1 MAKKVTVQGGYQ
13 YSEANIKVA
22 NQMHAFGWLI
32 GRRTE
37 HENNKGEKVFTVR
50 RDLQIGNDPIV
61 KKSEKKYNTYVNKAA
76 KKMKCRHRWG
86 QFFAI
91 LFTVV
96 FLLAGAAF
104 VVGDMVD
111 AVGEFTG
118 EYADM
123 IVDAVAGIDM
133 LADYADMVG
142 SYFPYALIG
151 IGVICLISIFVNNGR
166 YKKRLFAPKRKYAR
180 KYKTIAQNA
189 IKEGTERVIALKN
202 DNRYLMTRNDKK
214 MADLGSTFQR
224 VMNRG
229 EDEYE

>member
-13 YSEANIKVA
+13 YSEADIKVA

-37 HENNKGEKVFTVR
+37 HENNKGQKVFTVR
-50 RDLQIGNDPIV
+50 RDLQIGTDPIV

-104 VVGDMVD
+104 ILGNMVEAIGNFTGGIADMV
-111 AVGEFTG
+111 VETV
-118 EYADM
+118 E
-123 IVDAVAGIDM
+123 GIDM
-133 LADYADMVG
+133 IADYAEMIGD
-142 SYFPYALIG
+142 YFPYALIG
-151 IGVICLISIFVNNGR
+151 IGVISLISIFVNQGR

-189 IKEGTERVIALKN
+189 LRDGSERVLALKN
-202 DNRYLMTRNDKK
+202 DNRYLMTRSDKK
-214 MADLGSTFQR
+214 LADLGNTFQR